1 MKTNLRTFI
10 KHTAKD
16 FHNQSVNPPV
26 VRASTIIFKN
36 LQEIEKAEKKYLKN
50 PRSGNF
56 NYGRQGTPTTYA
68 LQKVLQEMEEC
79 YKVYLTP
86 TGFGAVFLAV
96 LSVVQPGDEI
106 LVTDSVYSPTR
117 LLTQDYLKK
126 FNIKSIFYNPLN
138 LNDLKNKISKKT
150 KLIFVEN
157 PGSNTFEFQ
166 DLKKIIT
173 LAKKN
178 NIFTAIDNTWAT
190 PYLLKPIKLGFD
202 MSIVSATKYYSGHS
216 DVMGGSLAINKKVF
230 KLVEPT
236 NRVSGLRLS
245 PDEAYLVLRGI
256 RTLDVRLDKHH
267 LNALKVA
274 NFLSK
279 HKKILNVYYPYKKK
293 SQNYKMWK
301 KYYSGASGLMGL
313 KVKSKN
319 KKTVKNFINSLKL
332 FGYGYS
338 WGGFESLA
346 LYQSQ
351 RQLGARN
358 YTNLKKNEHIIRLH
372 IGLEDPK
379 DIINDLKQGLKKI
392 KESNG
397 KVFPKQ
403 KCIHYFNSLLPSCNY
418 CPRYTPNFWAIL
430 F

>member
-1 MKTNLRTFI
+1 MDIALSFKYQYFMKRNLRTFI

-16 FHNQSVNPPV
+16 FHNQSVNPAV

-36 LQEIEKAEKKYLKN
+36 LQEIERTEKKYLKN

-56 NYGRQGTPTTYA
+56 NYGRQGTSTTHA
-68 LQKVLQEMEEC
+68 LQRILEEMEQC

-96 LSVVQPGDEI
+96 LSVVEPGDEI

-117 LLTQDYLKK
+117 LLSQDYLKK
-126 FNIKSIFYNPLN
+126 FKVKSIFYDPKNF
-138 LNDLKNKISKKT
+138 NDLKNKISNKT

-166 DLKKIIT
+166 DLKKIIS

-178 NIFTAIDNTWAT
+178 KIFTAIDNTWGT
-190 PYLLKPIKLGFD
+190 PYLIKPIKLGFD

-216 DVMGGSLAINKKVF
+216 DVMGGTLAVNKKAF

-236 NRVSGLRLS
+236 NRVTGLRLS
-245 PDEAYLVLRGI
+245 PDDAYLILRGI
-256 RTLDVRLDKHH
+256 RTLDVRMDKHH
-267 LNALKVA
+267 INALKIS

-279 HKKILNVYYPYKKK
+279 QKKVVKVYYPYKKN
-293 SQNYKMWK
+293 SQFYKLWR

-313 KVKSKN
+313 KIKSKN
-319 KKTVKNFINSLKL
+319 KKSVKNFVNSLKL

-351 RQLGARN
+351 RQLGARS
-358 YTNLKKNEHIIRLH
+358 YTILNKDEHIIRLH
-372 IGLEDPK
+372 IGLEDPS
-379 DIINDLKQGLKKI
+379 DIINDLKQALKKI
-392 KESNG
+392 K
-397 KVFPKQ
+397 
-403 KCIHYFNSLLPSCNY
+403 
-418 CPRYTPNFWAIL
+418 
-430 F
+430 